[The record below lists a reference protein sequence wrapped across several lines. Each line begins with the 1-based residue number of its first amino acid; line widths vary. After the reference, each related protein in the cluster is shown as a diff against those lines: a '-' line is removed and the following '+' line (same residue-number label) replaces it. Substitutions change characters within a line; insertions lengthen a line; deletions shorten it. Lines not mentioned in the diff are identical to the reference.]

1 MLAGVVGTDEDG
13 ESGPKAVFE
22 IVTEGKRGA
31 AGDDAAG
38 LEDVEVDIEGDFA
51 EGDDDFEAGEQVE
64 FALEVG
70 TAVAEFLGGGFIA
83 GRGAVGGGGDVEV
96 VELES
101 VLEGD
106 GDGLGGEAGFV
117 EDAVEDIAG
126 AISGEHAA
134 GAIGTVGS
142 GCETEDEDAGLR
154 VAERGNG
161 TAPIGLV
168 AVGAAL
174 EFRDFRS
181 MGAEAGTAAASDDF
195 LFEYF

>member
-1 MLAGVVGTDEDG
+1 
-13 ESGPKAVFE
+13 
-22 IVTEGKRGA
+22 
-31 AGDDAAG
+31 
-38 LEDVEVDIEGDFA
+38 
-51 EGDDDFEAGEQVE
+51 
-64 FALEVG
+64 
-70 TAVAEFLGGGFIA
+70 
-83 GRGAVGGGGDVEV
+83 
-96 VELES
+96 
-101 VLEGD
+101 
-106 GDGLGGEAGFV
+106 V

-142 GCETEDEDAGLR
+142 GGETENEDARPG

-161 TAPIGLV
+161 AAPIGLV

-181 MGAEAGTAAASDDF
+181 MGAEPGTAAASDDF